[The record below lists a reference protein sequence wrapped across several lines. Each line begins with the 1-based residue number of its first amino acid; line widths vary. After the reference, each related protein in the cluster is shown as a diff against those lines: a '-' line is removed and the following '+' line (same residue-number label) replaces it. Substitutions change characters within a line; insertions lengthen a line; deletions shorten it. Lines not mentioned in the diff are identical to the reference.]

1 MTKDEK
7 ALDLE
12 LIELLCIL
20 SILAELQRESVADE
34 FQKLSI
40 KNVLD

>member
-1 MTKDEK
+1 MQKNEET
-7 ALDLE
+7 LDLE
-12 LIELLCIL
+12 LIKLMCIL
-20 SILAELQRESVADE
+20 SILDELQRESVTEE